1 MIANEYKMVNGFKTN
16 IILLSKHSG
25 HKFVITE
32 SMLDLEGLN
41 NEKLNCRESCRII
54 SKLGDIMTISN
65 RFLQFERINLQQ
77 VKISYVGNL

>member
-1 MIANEYKMVNGFKTN
+1 
-16 IILLSKHSG
+16 
-25 HKFVITE
+25 
-32 SMLDLEGLN
+32 MLDLEGLN

-77 VKISYVGNL
+77 VKISYVGNP